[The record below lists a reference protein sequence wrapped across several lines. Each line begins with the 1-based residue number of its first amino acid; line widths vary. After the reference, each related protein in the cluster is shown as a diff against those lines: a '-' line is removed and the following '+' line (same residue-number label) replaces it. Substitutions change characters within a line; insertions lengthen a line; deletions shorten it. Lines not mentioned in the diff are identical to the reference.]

1 MIIAILPAR
10 KNSKRIK
17 GKNIKNFLDK
27 PLITWTIKKILNFN
41 LFSDI
46 YVSTDSKKI
55 ADVAVKS
62 GAKILFPRPKKLSD
76 SKAKIIDVMS
86 YEVEKL
92 IKKKEKFDSVFCIFP
107 TGIFA
112 QKKHYLQAVKKLN
125 KKTDYIFTAI
135 KNDQVNLKNFYFKKN
150 QLSLINPEFENSMT
164 QQIPQTYKDA
174 GQFYFASKKTW
185 LRKKRIFSKKSKV
198 VLMDKKKTVDIDNLD
213 DLKKAKKIFKK

>member
-135 KNDQVNLKNFYFKKN
+135 KNDQVNVKNFYFKKN

-213 DLKKAKKIFKK
+213 DLKKAKKIFKR